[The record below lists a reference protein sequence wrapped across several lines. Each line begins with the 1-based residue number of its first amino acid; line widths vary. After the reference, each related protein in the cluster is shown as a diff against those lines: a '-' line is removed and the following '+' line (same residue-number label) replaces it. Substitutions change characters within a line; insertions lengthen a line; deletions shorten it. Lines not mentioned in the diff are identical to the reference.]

1 MSAITIIDS
10 IIGPVINT
18 SHNKWYVILLF
29 YYFPNDIMKNKV
41 VNVLQTFETILVYRS
56 TLNLAALFKKIFSEN
71 SFQLILMAALFSK
84 GTHVIC

>member
-1 MSAITIIDS
+1 
-10 IIGPVINT
+10 
-18 SHNKWYVILLF
+18 
-29 YYFPNDIMKNKV
+29 MKNKI